1 MVTAALIP
9 SLCIH
14 ISSPFFSNAAL
25 VMLVKLLVVLVLLV
39 PLVVLAVLLV
49 LSGSILDLV
58 WLMNVYATRSVIF
71 HPDAAIRIRV
81 DMSLICLITA
91 N

>member
-1 MVTAALIP
+1 
-9 SLCIH
+9 
-14 ISSPFFSNAAL
+14 
-25 VMLVKLLVVLVLLV
+25 MLLKLLVVLVLLV

-58 WLMNVYATRSVIF
+58 WLINVHATRSVFF

-81 DMSLICLITA
+81 DMSLICLSIA